1 MNLEGARL
9 ALLYAIIA
17 AGGIG
22 MALIM
27 PRRLSR
33 PRPLVLAG
41 AVFGAAAMAGISV
54 YWAEWIGP
62 DYDGRA
68 FVVAFGLV
76 AVLASALL
84 IISRKPVYSALHF
97 LIVMMAVTGLCILG
111 DAEFLGIALVI
122 VYGGAILVTYVF
134 VIMLAQQHSLS
145 IYDSASREPL
155 ASVLIGFLL
164 VAATTQAMIHR
175 DPIARHVRD
184 LEAAR
189 PQWAFAQPPSN
200 DRDASSAHDAQ
211 EEDKPITE
219 GTSHPNTSNVRLVGQ
234 TLLQDH
240 VVAMEVAGIL
250 LLVAMAGAIAIARK
264 QIAPD
269 DLTPE
274 EEAQRHADAVDIH
287 KRGRE
292 APPY

>member
-1 MNLEGARL
+1 VNLEGARL

-17 AGGIG
+17 AGGVG

-27 PRRLSR
+27 PRRLHR

-41 AVFGAAAMAGISV
+41 AVFGAAALAGFGV
-54 YWAEWIGP
+54 YWTDWIGP
-62 DYDGRA
+62 DFGGRA
-68 FVVAFGLV
+68 FVIAFGLV

-84 IISRKPVYSALHF
+84 VISRKPVYSALHF

-111 DAEFLGIALVI
+111 AAEFLGIALVI

-155 ASVLIGFLL
+155 AAVLIGFLL

-175 DPIARHVRD
+175 DPIARYVREQ
-184 LEAAR
+184 EA
-189 PQWAFAQPPSN
+189 
-200 DRDASSAHDAQ
+200 
-211 EEDKPITE
+211 
-219 GTSHPNTSNVRLVGQ
+219 SHPRLAYAPRASEAGDAPIGDPSTDERGTPGTDEPTPKISNVRLVGR

-264 QIAPD
+264 QITPE

-274 EEAQRHADAVDIH
+274 EQALRHADVADIH

-292 APPY
+292 APPF